1 MARRIVPARGAGL
14 NKQAP
19 FWKGDT
25 AEKIIAARRA
35 ERAAEVEARRVAR
48 ASRGGRGTRGR
59 TSTKGPASS
68 AGVGA
73 PAPAARRL
81 RRLERALGRRKT
93 LAARQRV
100 QARIDA
106 LRKELEL

>member
-48 ASRGGRGTRGR
+48 ASKRGKRVRRRTIRGVPTV
-59 TSTKGPASS
+59 ASS
-68 AGVGA
+68 K
-73 PAPAARRL
+73 RL

-106 LRKELEL
+106 LRKELKL